1 MKHVV
6 PVATLTLV
14 AAISSAYAQEAATP
28 PSAAASAA
36 AEDKAQQ
43 LERTIVTGTRTAKAI
58 DKIPGAINVIG
69 RAELSQTLAV
79 TEDATAVL
87 ARTVPGYSE
96 SSQAMSN
103 TGENLRGRIALR
115 LFDGVPQG
123 SPLREGTRNATFTD
137 MGLVGRIEVINGP
150 SASEGIGAAGGIIN
164 YISKVPTKMGDEFQ
178 LVTRLT
184 TEGKDDSTGYKV
196 GLNWLRKTEDY
207 DFVMSASHI
216 DRGIAYDGNG
226 NRVGLNTSGS
236 LMDSKSNNIFG
247 KLGFDFGT
255 DKNQRLQF
263 SVSAFK
269 VEGNNRYHLVEGN
282 RDTGMTNTS
291 ELGTIPGSKA
301 EFNDFKQFTASYSH
315 ADLWGGALQLDAYF
329 ARQAM
334 RYPAEDGA
342 DRQDPLIAPVGT
354 LWDQSEI
361 LAKKKGLRSSWTRSD
376 AFGVRGLEFRGGVDL
391 TEDNAQQRLALTD
404 RLWVPPM
411 IYRSVA
417 PYTQLSW
424 DAGPL
429 TLSGGVRREDGTLRV
444 DSYTTTYY
452 RDRVNVTGGKLDYTA
467 TLPNIGAVLRLPANW
482 SVFASLGKGFTLPNV
497 GIPLRNINKNSKNTT
512 VAGILDL
519 QAIIVRNKEVGVNWR
534 GKKASFG
541 ASVYQSYSSL
551 GVSLSVDPVTND
563 FVMNR
568 APVKISGFE
577 LTGDAQLTPEV
588 KVTGLYSR
596 ILGKTTFVAGGPLT
610 KRMGVNDTSPDKI
623 GGSVTWK
630 FLPGADVNLGFTKR
644 LDRDLNVGLSG
655 EEHTRG
661 YTLFDLSGNYDWG
674 RYGKTT
680 VGIENL
686 TNKFYV
692 LSWSQLPGFKNYF
705 SGRGRVFSVTQTVN
719 F

>member
-1 MKHVV
+1 MKHVA
-6 PVATLTLV
+6 PVALLTLA
-14 AAISSAYAQEAATP
+14 AAISAAYAQEVPSP
-28 PSAAASAA
+28 PSPAASAA
-36 AEDKAQQ
+36 TDDKTNQ

-58 DKIPGAINVIG
+58 DKIPGAINIIG
-69 RAELSQTLAV
+69 KTELSQTLAV

-87 ARTVPGYSE
+87 SRVVPGYSE

-164 YISKVPTKMGDEFQ
+164 YISRVPTKMGDEFQ
-178 LVTRLT
+178 LSTRIT

-196 GLNWLRKTEDY
+196 GLNWLRKTDDY
-207 DFVMSASHI
+207 DFVLSASHI

-226 NRVGLNTSGS
+226 HRVGLNTSGS
-236 LMDSKSNNIFG
+236 LMDSKSNNFFG

-255 DKNQRLQF
+255 DKSQRLQF
-263 SVSAFK
+263 SASAFK

-301 EFNDFKQFTASYSH
+301 EFNDFKQFTASYSNS
-315 ADLWGGALQLDAYF
+315 DLWGGALQLDAYI

-342 DRQDPLIAPVGT
+342 DRQDPLIAPLGT

-361 LAKKKGLRSSWTRSD
+361 LAKKKGLRSSWARAD
-376 AFGVRGLEFRGGVDL
+376 AFGVKGLEFRGGLDL

-417 PYTQLSW
+417 PYVQLSW

-452 RDRVNVTGGKLDYTA
+452 RDRINVTGGKLDYAA
-467 TLPNIGAVLRLPANW
+467 TLPNIGAVLRLPENW
-482 SVFASLGKGFTLPNV
+482 SVFASMGKGFTLPNV

-534 GKKASFG
+534 GKTASFG

-568 APVKISGFE
+568 APVEISGFE
-577 LTGDAQLTPEV
+577 MTGEAQLTRDV
-588 KVTGLYSR
+588 KVNALYSR
-596 ILGKTTFVAGGPLT
+596 ILGKTTFVAGGPLA

-623 GGSVTWK
+623 GGAVTWK
-630 FLPGADVNLGFTKR
+630 FVEGGDVNLGFTKM
-644 LDRDLNVGLSG
+644 LSRDLNVGQSG

-661 YTLFDLSGNYDWG
+661 YTLFDLGANYDWG

-680 VGIENL
+680 LGIENL

-705 SGRGRVFSVTQTVN
+705 SGRGRVFSLTQTVT

>member
-1 MKHVV
+1 MKHVA
-6 PVATLTLV
+6 PVALLTLA
-14 AAISSAYAQEAATP
+14 AAISAAYAQEVPSP
-28 PSAAASAA
+28 PSPAASATTD
-36 AEDKAQQ
+36 DKTSQ

-58 DKIPGAINVIG
+58 DKIPGAINIIG
-69 RAELSQTLAV
+69 KTELSQTLAV

-87 ARTVPGYSE
+87 SRVVPGYSE

-164 YISKVPTKMGDEFQ
+164 YISRVPTKMGDEFQ
-178 LVTRLT
+178 LSTRIT

-196 GLNWLRKTEDY
+196 GLNWLRKTDDY
-207 DFVMSASHI
+207 DFVLSASHI

-226 NRVGLNTSGS
+226 HRVGLNTSGS
-236 LMDSKSNNIFG
+236 LMDSKSNNFFG

-255 DKNQRLQF
+255 DKSQRLQF
-263 SVSAFK
+263 SASAFK

-301 EFNDFKQFTASYSH
+301 EFNDFKQFTASYSNS
-315 ADLWGGALQLDAYF
+315 DLWGGALQLDAYI

-342 DRQDPLIAPVGT
+342 DRQDPLIAPLGT

-361 LAKKKGLRSSWTRSD
+361 LAKKKGLRSSWARAD
-376 AFGVRGLEFRGGVDL
+376 AFGVKGLEFRGGLDL

-417 PYTQLSW
+417 PYVQLSW

-452 RDRVNVTGGKLDYTA
+452 RDRINVTGGKLDYAA
-467 TLPNIGAVLRLPANW
+467 TLPNIGAVLRLPENW
-482 SVFASLGKGFTLPNV
+482 SLFASMGKGFTLPNV

-534 GKKASFG
+534 GKTASFG

-568 APVKISGFE
+568 APVEISGFE
-577 LTGDAQLTPEV
+577 MTGEAQLTRDV
-588 KVTGLYSR
+588 KVNALYSR
-596 ILGKTTFVAGGPLT
+596 ILGKTTFVVGGPLA

-623 GGSVTWK
+623 GGAVTWK
-630 FLPGADVNLGFTKR
+630 FVEGGDVNLGFTKM
-644 LDRDLNVGLSG
+644 LSRDLNVGQSG

-661 YTLFDLSGNYDWG
+661 YTLFDLGANYDWG

-680 VGIENL
+680 LGIENL

-705 SGRGRVFSVTQTVN
+705 SGRGRVFSLTQTVT

>member
-14 AAISSAYAQEAATP
+14 AAISSAYAQQAATP

-178 LVTRLT
+178 LVTRIT

-216 DRGIAYDGNG
+216 DRGIAYDGHG

-255 DKNQRLQF
+255 DKSQRLQF

-291 ELGTIPGSKA
+291 ELGSIPGSKA
-301 EFNDFKQFTASYSH
+301 EFNDFKQFTASYSN

-334 RYPAEDGA
+334 RYPAEDGS
-342 DRQDPLIAPVGT
+342 DRQDPLIAPLGT

-361 LAKKKGLRSSWTRSD
+361 LAKKKGLRSSWTRAD
-376 AFGVRGLEFRGGVDL
+376 AFDIRGLEVRGGVDL

-417 PYTQLSW
+417 PYAQLSW

-452 RDRVNVTGGKLDYTA
+452 RDRVNVTGGKLDYAA
-467 TLPNIGAVLRLPANW
+467 TLPNIGAVVRLPENW

-497 GIPLRNINKNSKNTT
+497 GIPLRNINKSSKNTT

-551 GVSLSVDPVTND
+551 GVSLSVDPITND

-577 LTGDAQLTPEV
+577 LTGDAQLTPDV
-588 KVTGLYSR
+588 KVTGLFSR
-596 ILGKTTFVAGGPLT
+596 ILGKTTFVTGGPLT
-610 KRMGVNDTSPDKI
+610 KRMGVNDTSPDKV
-623 GGSVTWK
+623 GGSVNWK
-630 FLPGADVNLGFTKR
+630 FMPGGDVNLGFTKM
-644 LDRDLNVGLSG
+644 LSRDLNVGLSG

-680 VGIENL
+680 LGIENL

>member
-1 MKHVV
+1 MRQV
-6 PVATLTLV
+6 PATLSLLV
-14 AAISSAYAQEAATP
+14 LSAAISSAYAQTDAPAAP
-28 PSAAASAA
+28 AAAASAPEVA
-36 AEDKAQQ
+36 Q

-69 RAELSQTLAV
+69 KTELAQTLAV

-87 ARTVPGYSE
+87 ARMVPGYSE

-137 MGLVGRIEVINGP
+137 MGVVGRIEVINGP

-164 YISKVPTKMGDEFQ
+164 YLSRVPTKMGDEFQ
-178 LVTRLT
+178 LTTRIT
-184 TEGKDDSTGYKV
+184 TEAKDDSTGYKV

-207 DFVMSASHI
+207 DFIMSASHI

-226 NRVGLNTSGS
+226 HRVGLNTSGS
-236 LMDSKSNNIFG
+236 LMDSKSNNLFA
-247 KLGFDFGT
+247 KLGFDFGA
-255 DKNQRLQF
+255 DKSQRLQF

-269 VEGNNRYHLVEGN
+269 VEGNNRYHLVEGS

-291 ELGTIPGSKA
+291 ELGAVPGSKA
-301 EFNDFKQFTASYSH
+301 EFNDFKQFTASYTH
-315 ADLWGGALQLDAYF
+315 NDLAGGTLQLDAYY

-334 RYPAEDGA
+334 RYPAENGD
-342 DRQDPLIAPVGT
+342 DRQDPLIAPLGT
-354 LWDQSEI
+354 LWDQSEV
-361 LAKKKGLRSSWTRSD
+361 LAKKKGLRTSWTRSD
-376 AFGVRGLEFRGGVDL
+376 IFEVKGLEFRGGVDL

-417 PYTQLSW
+417 PYAQLSW
-424 DAGPL
+424 DWGPL
-429 TLSGGVRREDGTLRV
+429 TISGGVRREDGDLRV
-444 DSYTTTYY
+444 DNYTTTYY
-452 RDRVNVTGGKLDYTA
+452 RDRVAVTGGKLPYTA
-467 TLPNIGAVLRLPANW
+467 TLPNIGIVLRLPGDW
-482 SVFASLGKGFTLPNV
+482 SVFASTGKGFTLPNV
-497 GIPLRNINKNSKNTT
+497 GIPLRNINKNSVNRT

-534 GKKASFG
+534 GKTASFG

-551 GVSLSVDPVTND
+551 GVSLSIDPVSND

-568 APVKISGFE
+568 APVQISGFE
-577 LTGDAQLTPEV
+577 MTGDAQLTRDV
-588 KVTGLYSR
+588 KVTGLFSR
-596 ILGKTTFVAGGPLT
+596 ILGKTTFVTGGPLE
-610 KRMGVNDTSPDKI
+610 KRMGVNDTNPDKV
-623 GGSVTWK
+623 GGSVSWK
-630 FLPGADVNLGFTKR
+630 LLPNADMNLGFTK
-644 LDRDLNVGLSG
+644 LLSRDLNVGKSG

-661 YTLFDLSGNYDWG
+661 YTLFDLGGNYDWG
-674 RYGKTT
+674 HYGKTT
-680 VGIENL
+680 LGIENL

-692 LSWSQLPGFKNYF
+692 LSWSQLPGYKNYF
-705 SGRGRVFSVTQTVN
+705 SGRGRVFSLTHTVT